1 MEGYNLTKTTPC
13 KECGVLLIIDEFDEA
28 YCPDCKIKY
37 RVNKNK
43 RIG

>member
-1 MEGYNLTKTTPC
+1 MTKTIEC
-13 KECGVLLIIDEFDEA
+13 KECGTYLIIDEFDEA
-28 YCPDCKIKY
+28 YCPDCQITY